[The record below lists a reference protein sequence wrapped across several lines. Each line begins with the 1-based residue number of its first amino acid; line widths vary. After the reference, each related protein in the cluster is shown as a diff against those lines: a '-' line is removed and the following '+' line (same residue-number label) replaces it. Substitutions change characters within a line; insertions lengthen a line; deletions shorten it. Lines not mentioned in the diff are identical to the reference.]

1 MTSPDSPESVYV
13 AEFIDGPFEGRT
25 ETRALVRGRHEPQV
39 SMMAAVESMESVF
52 WYNEVDSR
60 EVQGELHVRY
70 AFDARDSDPVAAD
83 DDQKLDEV

>member
-1 MTSPDSPESVYV
+1 MTSPDSPVSVYV

-25 ETRALVRGRHEPQV
+25 ETRALVRGRHEPQI
-39 SMMAAVESMESVF
+39 SMIAAVESMESVF

-60 EVQGELHVRY
+60 EVQRELHVRY
-70 AFDARDSDPVAAD
+70 AFDPRDSDPVAAD

>member
-1 MTSPDSPESVYV
+1 MTSADSPESVYL

-25 ETRALVRGRHEPQV
+25 ENRVFVNGKHEPQI
-39 SMMAAVESMESVF
+39 SMIAAVESMESVF

-70 AFDARDSDPVAAD
+70 SFDAPDSDPVASDA
-83 DDQKLDEV
+83 DQKLDEL

>member
-1 MTSPDSPESVYV
+1 MTSPDSRGSVYL

-25 ETRALVRGRHEPQV
+25 ETRALVKGRHEPQI

-70 AFDARDSDPVAAD
+70 AFDAPDSDPAASD
-83 DDQKLDEV
+83 DDQKLDEL